1 MTYVEL
7 KQDGNMKKYEIKGW
21 AMVFLFLFTLLW
33 MVSCRTVDKTTTNEQ
48 TKTESSVFEG
58 ISLDNQGAVSVSDFD
73 AERQERLLRELVSSL
88 QLGFNGQNEND
99 KLIVELQRSIDG
111 LKFQVSG
118 TGTANY
124 QEHET
129 INLEEII
136 NEHLKRQDSVFNQR
150 LNSFYTEFKGHLNE
164 HFKSEKEVKVKGF
177 QVGFYAILI
186 IALVTFL
193 AGYFL
198 SKTLSKYL
206 P

>member
-1 MTYVEL
+1 
-7 KQDGNMKKYEIKGW
+7 MKKYEIKGW
-21 AMVFLFLFTLLW
+21 IMLFTFLFTLLF
-33 MVSCRTVDKTTTNEQ
+33 MVSCRTVDKTKTIEQ
-48 TKTESSVFEG
+48 TKVESSIFEG
-58 ISLDNQGAVSVSDFD
+58 IDIDSQVATTLIDNDI
-73 AERQERLLRELVSSL
+73 ERQERLLRELVSSL
-88 QLGFNGQNEND
+88 QLSFNGQSEND
-99 KLIVELQRSIDG
+99 KLMVELQRTIDG

-124 QEHET
+124 QEQET

-150 LNSFYTEFKGHLNE
+150 LNSFYTEFKNHLNE
-164 HFKSEKEVKVKGF
+164 KFKSEKEVKVKGF

-193 AGYFL
+193 VGYFV
-198 SKTLSKYL
+198 SKKLTKYF

>member
-1 MTYVEL
+1 
-7 KQDGNMKKYEIKGW
+7 MKKYEIKGW
-21 AMVFLFLFTLLW
+21 VMVFLFLFTLLW

-58 ISLDNQGAVSVSDFD
+58 INLDNQGAVSVSDFD

-118 TGTANY
+118 TKTANY
-124 QEHET
+124 QEQET
-129 INLEEII
+129 INLEAII
-136 NEHLKRQDSVFNQR
+136 SEHLKRQDSLFKQH
-150 LNSFYTEFKGHLNE
+150 LNGVYSQFENYLNE
-164 HFKSEKEVKVKGF
+164 HYKKDKEVKVTGF

-193 AGYFL
+193 AGYFV
-198 SKTLSKYL
+198 SKKLAKYF

>member
-1 MTYVEL
+1 
-7 KQDGNMKKYEIKGW
+7 MKKYEIKGW
-21 AMVFLFLFTLLW
+21 VMLFAFLFTLLW
-33 MVSCRTVDKTTTNEQ
+33 MVSCRTVDKTSHEAKE
-48 TKTESSVFEG
+48 KTELSIFDN
-58 ISLDNQGAVSVSDFD
+58 INIDNQGAVSVSNYE

-124 QEHET
+124 QEQET
-129 INLEEII
+129 VNFEELI
-136 NEHLKRQDSVFNQR
+136 NERFKQQDSLFKQH
-150 LNSFYTEFKGHLNE
+150 LNGVYSQFENYLNE
-164 HFKSEKEVKVKGF
+164 HYKKDKEVKVTGF

-186 IALVTFL
+186 IALMTFL
-193 AGYFL
+193 TGYFV
-198 SKTLSKYL
+198 SKKLAKYF

>member
-33 MVSCRTVDKTTTNEQ
+33 MVSCRTVDKATTNEQ

-58 ISLDNQGAVSVSDFD
+58 INLDNQGAVSVSDFD

-124 QEHET
+124 QEQET

-150 LNSFYTEFKGHLNE
+150 LNSFFEAFKQSLNE
-164 HFKSEKEVKVKGF
+164 QSKEEKEVKVRGF
-177 QVGFYAILI
+177 QVGFYAVLI

-193 AGYFL
+193 TGYFV
-198 SKTLSKYL
+198 SKKLAKYF